1 MYSDL
6 HVRLKQARE
15 RQGLSLTR
23 IARDSGV
30 REINLELIERNR
42 FEDLPTGLYG
52 RSAVRAY
59 ATAVGLPADE
69 AIGEVLHRLRE
80 PEDPIDGLARVRGI
94 ERTRPR
100 RIVDV
105 APSVANPVQLPMS
118 WRAPVAALIDSALLI
133 AIDAVLLV
141 LTAAVARVR
150 PGQILTDA
158 LPAMIVVFV
167 LIALVYF
174 VLLGGIRRATIG
186 AQLAQAEAIPMFD
199 GAGMHGAMTRGLRSA
214 ISEGASLV
222 GWLSFS
228 K

>member
-1 MYSDL
+1 MCSDL

-15 RQGLSLTR
+15 RRGLSLAT
-23 IARDSGV
+23 IARESGV

-42 FEDLPTGLYG
+42 FEELPTGLYG

-59 ATAVGLPADE
+59 AAAVGMPADE
-69 AIGEVLHRLRE
+69 AVGEVLDRLRE

-94 ERTRPR
+94 ERSRPR
-100 RIVDV
+100 RAVEV
-105 APSVANPVQLPMS
+105 APSVSNPVQLPMS

-133 AIDAVLLV
+133 AIDAVLLL
-141 LTAAVARVR
+141 LTAAVARER
-150 PGQILTDA
+150 PGQILAEA
-158 LPAMIVVFV
+158 LPAMLVVFV

-199 GAGMHGAMTRGLRSA
+199 GAGMQAAMTRGLRSA

>member
-6 HVRLKQARE
+6 QVRLKQARE
-15 RQGLSLTR
+15 RQGLSLAK
-23 IARDSGV
+23 IARESGV

-42 FEDLPTGLYG
+42 FEELPTGLYG

-59 ATAVGLPADE
+59 ASAVGIPADE
-69 AIGEVLHRLRE
+69 AVGDVLDRLRE

-94 ERTRPR
+94 ERSRPR
-100 RIVDV
+100 RVVEV

-118 WRAPVAALIDSALLI
+118 WRAPVAALIDSTLLI
-133 AIDAVLLV
+133 AIDAVLLL

-150 PGQILTDA
+150 PGQILTEA
-158 LPAMIVVFV
+158 LPAMLVVFL

-199 GAGMHGAMTRGLRSA
+199 GAGMQAAMTRGLRSA

>member
-15 RQGLSLTR
+15 RRGLSLTK
-23 IARDSGV
+23 IAHDSGV

-59 ATAVGLPADE
+59 ATAVGFPADE

-94 ERTRPR
+94 ERSRPR
-100 RIVDV
+100 RVVDV
-105 APSVANPVQLPMS
+105 APSVASPVQLPMS

-133 AIDAVLLV
+133 AIDAVLLM

-158 LPAMIVVFV
+158 LPAMFVVFV

-199 GAGMHGAMTRGLRSA
+199 GAGMQAAMQRGLRSA